1 MNTYGYAA
9 GDPVNGV
16 DPEGLGWI
24 TKTWKFIKNKGD
36 VAATFA
42 DTAQSAADV
51 VNPALSPASRTIAAV
66 EVASELA
73 PVSLGD
79 LKGLYKWTKG
89 KLATKS
95 VGNFSRNISPS
106 DLGVKGNLKELKGSF
121 GVNDGVATARIDM
134 IRGEIKN
141 PLEIVSNLAN
151 TARSSG
157 ASSLKIEG
165 TLANERLYNIL
176 SKRYGLTSQGA
187 KDVITI
193 PLQ

>member
-1 MNTYGYAA
+1 MR
-9 GDPVNGV
+9 
-16 DPEGLGWI
+16 
-24 TKTWKFIKNKGD
+24 FIKHLTTWLLLLT
-36 VAATFA
+36 VI
-42 DTAQSAADV
+42 TASGIVSAK
-51 VNPALSPASRTIAAV
+51 
-66 EVASELA
+66 VASGVQNLSGGLHQENVTANALLHLAKIDFSYDGASGFPLA
-73 PVSLGD
+73 P
-79 LKGLYKWTKG
+79 
-89 KLATKS
+89 KS